1 MSTKLFGMKN
11 KVKKVTV
18 DSVKEAAIEVKVELE
33 SKELRM
39 NKITKEN
46 FLGIANK
53 IKLPEGFYYNEK
65 NWHIKDLKH
74 LNLLQ
79 T

>member
-18 DSVKEAAIEVKVELE
+18 DSVKEAAIEVKVEVE
-33 SKELRM
+33 SKELRL

-46 FLGIANK
+46 FLEMADK
-53 IKLPEGFYYNEK
+53 I
-65 NWHIKDLKH
+65 
-74 LNLLQ
+74 